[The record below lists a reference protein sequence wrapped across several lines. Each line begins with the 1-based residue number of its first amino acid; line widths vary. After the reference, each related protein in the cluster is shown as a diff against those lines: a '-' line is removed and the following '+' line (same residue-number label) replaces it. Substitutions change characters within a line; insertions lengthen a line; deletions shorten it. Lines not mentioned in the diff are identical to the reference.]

1 VLFRGFQEGFRV
13 KVSGFRSHGR
23 TVAAAFGGRFWEH
36 GHGSFMV
43 INVLFQGFSLFLEN
57 DA

>member
-1 VLFRGFQEGFRV
+1 
-13 KVSGFRSHGR
+13 
-23 TVAAAFGGRFWEH
+23 VAAAFGGRFWEH